1 MVERIIELT
10 DILKDTNAALE
21 ELMQIIVP
29 KVNRI
34 NELLSKVDLEY
45 KRYNLNGFIYN
56 ITVKNDYE
64 CNGNMLDSKSV
75 IIEYYDKYNDRHST
89 YIDLDYFGKSDDEL
103 FEIFKKE
110 SISLKQIILQLEKD
124 RYKNLIDKLETEIK
138 IIENLKL

>member
-10 DILKDTNAALE
+10 NGLKNTNDARE
-21 ELMQIIVP
+21 ELMEIIIP

-34 NELLSKVDLEY
+34 NELLSKVGLEH
-45 KRYNLNGFIYN
+45 KRYNLNGFIYY

-75 IIEYYDKYNDRHST
+75 VIEFYDKYNVQHST
-89 YIDLDYFGKSDDEL
+89 YIDLDYFGKSDEEL

-110 SISLKQIILQLEKD
+110 SVSLKQIILQLEKD
-124 RYKNLIDKLETEIK
+124 RYKNLMDKLETEIK
-138 IIENLKL
+138 TIENLEL

>member
-10 DILKDTNAALE
+10 NGLKNTNDARE
-21 ELMQIIVP
+21 ELMEIIIP

-34 NELLSKVDLEY
+34 NELLSKVGLEH
-45 KRYNLNGFIYN
+45 KRYNLNGFIYY

-75 IIEYYDKYNDRHST
+75 VIEFYDKYNVQHST
-89 YIDLDYFGKSDDEL
+89 YIDLDCFGKSDDEL

-138 IIENLKL
+138 MIENLEL